1 MRWIDLSH
9 TLRTG
14 MDQYPGDPRPVRL
27 IRQAMHDADPYM
39 ATSLEMGCHVGTHV
53 DAPLHFG
60 PGQAGVD
67 DLPLAAFAGLARVID
82 VSGAVPSGPLTPAT
96 MPADGCAGVEFL
108 LLRTG
113 WSRHWGTSR
122 YYAGWPW
129 LTADLAAH
137 LAAAGLKG
145 VGIDGPSIDD
155 LDRREAHDVFAAAGM
170 IIVENLTGLDALPAG
185 PFLFVALPLKLQGTE
200 ASPVRAAALL
210 EWPQL
215 VDLPVRPTGRRP

>member
-9 TLRTG
+9 GIRSG

-27 IRQAMHDADPYM
+27 IRECEHDSDPYM
-39 ATSLEMGCHVGTHV
+39 ATSLEIGCHVGTHL

-67 DLPLAAFAGLARVID
+67 ELPLSAFAGPARVLD
-82 VSGAVPSGPLTPAT
+82 VRRAAAAGPLAPAVL
-96 MPADGCAGVEFL
+96 PADWRADADFL

-113 WSRHWGTSR
+113 WSRHWGTPR

-129 LTADLAAH
+129 LTADLAAQ

-155 LDRREAHDVFAAAGM
+155 LDRREGHDIFAAAGM
-170 IIVENLTGLDALPAG
+170 IIVENLAGLDGLPPG

-200 ASPVRAAALL
+200 ASPVRAAAILG
-210 EWPQL
+210 
-215 VDLPVRPTGRRP
+215 LPGLSAGRCP